1 MGCADLARFG
11 RFLLA
16 GLLVAAPGCVHGL
29 RTLPRT
35 EAVHQYVY
43 AHSVDETLG
52 VAATLLEQRGY
63 VVYRE
68 EFSLGTDFVKN
79 EKEQT
84 VGVRVDAEE
93 VDGSHWRIRAERF
106 VLTAA
111 GFWAPSNL
119 RDEETYVVT
128 ERLYRTATRDT
139 ALARKDIITPGRADE
154 EKATTLTAPPEGMV
168 IGQRV
173 RDDALEWELLTRIDQ
188 PAAAAIELED
198 QRSRGVASPPTP
210 PPQAVVDA
218 AGPCGERVDGVEELA
233 ASRRL
238 VLLGDF
244 PGTREIPDLVGR
256 LACQAALAGV
266 PVVIG
271 LELVR
276 ADQPA
281 LEAFLSSDS
290 DLDEMAFLRSS
301 PSFRRTWQD
310 GRTSEAVL
318 ELIAR
323 LRVLRHAGL
332 PVSAFAIDD
341 KGVAF
346 NSRNLAMARYIEDAR
361 RATPEAL
368 MLVMVGNVR
377 ARVQLLPDAPDYW
390 PVGWQL
396 IRWGLRPVALRVRFE
411 DGTAWYC
418 TPDPLPNCGVR
429 PVKAPQ
435 HVVSVTTL
443 LRDETRNT
451 NLSPQD
457 QQPTGQ
463 LFPGTLRIW
472 GDDPQGGFHGEFAV
486 GPLTASP
493 PARLR

>member
-1 MGCADLARFG
+1 
-11 RFLLA
+11 
-16 GLLVAAPGCVHGL
+16 
-29 RTLPRT
+29 
-35 EAVHQYVY
+35 VHQYVY
-43 AHSVDETLG
+43 AHSVTETLD
-52 VAATLLEQRGY
+52 VAAELLEKQGY
-63 VVYRE
+63 AVHRE
-68 EFSLGTDFVKN
+68 ELSLGTNFVKDAKAN
-79 EKEQT
+79 T

-93 VDGSHWRIRAERF
+93 VDNSHWRIRAERF
-106 VLTAA
+106 VLTSA

-119 RDEETYVVT
+119 RGEDVYVVS
-128 ERLYRTATRDT
+128 ERLYRTTSRDT
-139 ALARKDIITPGRADE
+139 VIAAKGTISAGKAQE
-154 EKATTLTAPPEGMV
+154 ESPTTLTAPPEGMV

-188 PAAAAIELED
+188 PAAAAIDRED
-198 QRSRGVASPPTP
+198 RRSRGEDVGTAP
-210 PPQAVVDA
+210 PPGEVVQA
-218 AGPCGERVDGVEELA
+218 AGPCGDHVEGVEELA

-256 LACQAALAGV
+256 LACQAAVAGI
-266 PVVIG
+266 PVVVG

-281 LEAFLSSDS
+281 LEAFLSSES
-290 DLDEMAFLRSS
+290 EMDEMAFLRSS

-323 LRVLRHAGL
+323 LRTLRRAGL
-332 PVSAFAIDD
+332 PVSAFTIDD

-346 NSRNLAMARYIEDAR
+346 NSRNLTMARFIEDAR
-361 RATPEAL
+361 RAAPDAL
-368 MLVMVGNVR
+368 VLVMLGNVR
-377 ARVQLLPDAPDYW
+377 ARVQLLPDAQDYW

-418 TPDPLPNCGVR
+418 TPDPLPSCGVR
-429 PVKAPQ
+429 PVSAPK

-451 NLSPQD
+451 NLAPQD
-457 QQPTGQ
+457 QQPTTH
-463 LFPGTLRIW
+463 LYPGTLQIW
-472 GDDPQGGFHGEFAV
+472 GEEPQGGFHGEFAV
-486 GPLTASP
+486 GSLTASP